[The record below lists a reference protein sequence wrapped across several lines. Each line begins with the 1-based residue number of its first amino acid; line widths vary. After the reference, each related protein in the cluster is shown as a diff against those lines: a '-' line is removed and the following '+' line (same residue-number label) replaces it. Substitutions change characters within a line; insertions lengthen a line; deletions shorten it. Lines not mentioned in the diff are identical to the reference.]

1 VVESELVPIPD
12 FVKRLSEK
20 NNDSDATH
28 ELVFLASKLP
38 PLGSKSFYIQP
49 SPDGKM
55 VTTRGMYESNRV
67 DDLIISNEVF

>member
-1 VVESELVPIPD
+1 MVESELVPIPD
-12 FVKRLSEK
+12 FVKHLSGK
-20 NNDSDATH
+20 NDSGATH

-49 SPDGKM
+49 SPDGKL

-67 DDLIISNEVF
+67 DDLIISNEVL